1 MEEEM
6 NHDGKEK
13 KEENGD
19 EEKMEEEGENE
30 TKKLEKDP
38 DDTVMEGE
46 EGEEAEDTSLLE
58 PESGEEEEEG
68 EVDTQQEEKLL
79 RDDEVSQDYQE
90 GMDSEEYLRNYV
102 NSDFGNTTE
111 HEYQSFL
118 ELNIESP
125 KDPRSD
131 DDDSSQ
137 ILNSQANANDS
148 DSCEISHES
157 SYYSTKPNDGSTINH
172 QDESYE
178 HLHTS
183 TITEPHGEEII
194 LVVEDQEEEEG
205 AEQEVLCVKEVRVEE
220 KEQGREESTREEG
233 GSEGRGG
240 HHMANTDYRPEYSE
254 VKIETMRP

>member
-1 MEEEM
+1 M
-6 NHDGKEK
+6 
-13 KEENGD
+13 
-19 EEKMEEEGENE
+19 
-30 TKKLEKDP
+30 
-38 DDTVMEGE
+38 
-46 EGEEAEDTSLLE
+46 
-58 PESGEEEEEG
+58 
-68 EVDTQQEEKLL
+68 DTQQEEKLL
-79 RDDEVSQDYQE
+79 RDDEVSQED
-90 GMDSEEYLRNYV
+90 MDSEEYLRNYI

-118 ELNIESP
+118 ELDIESP

-131 DDDSSQ
+131 DEDSRQ

-148 DSCEISHES
+148 DSGETAHES
-157 SYYSTKPNDGSTINH
+157 NYYSTKPNDGSTINH

-205 AEQEVLCVKEVRVEE
+205 AEQEVLCVKEVRIEE